1 MNMEYVDEYL
11 DYLFLD
17 KKYSKNTIASYRNAL
32 KKYFDYIDNREIN
45 YKNINVGDIEKFL
58 SFLKKINSS
67 KTAYYTL
74 TVLKNFY
81 NYLIIEKVVGENIF
95 YSIDMPKLSHN
106 LPSVLSYEEVD
117 KLLDIKVNDAFT
129 ARNKAILE
137 LMYASG
143 LRISETVN
151 LRLYDIDLT
160 NNIVKVFGKGS
171 KERIIPIGDIA
182 TKALNEYIYTYRNVL
197 IKNKKNDYLFLNNH
211 GNKLT
216 RQGLFK
222 NLKLLL
228 KEKGI
233 EKNVSPHTI
242 RHSFATHLLN
252 NGADL
257 RVIQELLG
265 HSSIK
270 TTQIYTHISDE
281 HLKEQYRSHPHE

>member
-1 MNMEYVDEYL
+1 MDYVTEYL
-11 DYLFLD
+11 SYLFLN
-17 KKYSKNTIASYRNAL
+17 KKYSKNTIDSYNNAL
-32 KKYFDYIDNREIN
+32 NKFFIFIEKY
-45 YKNINVGDIEKFL
+45 NINFKDINTNDIENFL
-58 SFLKKINSS
+58 VYLKSFNSS
-67 KTAYYTL
+67 RTAYYTL

-81 NYLIIEKVVGENIF
+81 NFLLMEKVVGENAF
-95 YSIDMPKLSHN
+95 YNVDMPKLGQN
-106 LPSVLSYEEVD
+106 LPSVLSYDDVCN
-117 KLLDIKVNDAFT
+117 LLDIDVHDAFS

-137 LMYASG
+137 LMYSSG

-151 LRLYDIDLT
+151 LKLFDVDLV
-160 NNIVKVFGKGS
+160 NNVVRVFGKGS
-171 KERIIPIGDIA
+171 KERIIPIGSIA
-182 TKALNEYIYTYRNVL
+182 TNALDEYICGYRNMLV
-197 IKNKKNDYLFLNNH
+197 KDKKNDYLFLNNH

-222 NLKLLL
+222 NLKMLL

-233 EKNVSPHTI
+233 NKDVSPHTL

-270 TTQIYTHISDE
+270 TTQIYTHVSDE
-281 HLKEQYRSHPHE
+281 HLKEQYKCHPHE

>member
-1 MNMEYVDEYL
+1 MDYINNYLEYL
-11 DYLFLD
+11 EYE
-17 KKYSKNTIASYRNAL
+17 KKYSKNTINSYANAL
-32 KKYFDYIDNREIN
+32 KKYDNFIKKNNIN
-45 YKNINVGDIEKFL
+45 YKYITEKQINLFL
-58 SFLKKINSS
+58 SDLRKINCPRTVS
-67 KTAYYTL
+67 YTL
-74 TVLKNFY
+74 TVLKSFY
-81 NYLIIEKVVGENIF
+81 NYLLIEKVVGENIF
-95 YSIDMPKLSHN
+95 YNIDIPKLERK

-117 KLLDIKVNDAFT
+117 TLLNIKAVDAFS

-151 LRLYDIDLT
+151 LKLYDIDLT
-160 NNIVKVFGKGS
+160 NDIVKVFGKGS
-171 KERIIPIGDIA
+171 KERIIPIGNIA
-182 TKALNEYIYTYRNVL
+182 VSALNTYINEYRYKML
-197 IKNKKNDYLFLNNH
+197 KNKKNDYLFLNNH

-222 NLKLLL
+222 NLKSLLR
-228 KEKGI
+228 EKGI
-233 EKNVSPHTI
+233 DKDVSPHTL

-270 TTQIYTHISDE
+270 TTQIYTHISNE
-281 HLKEQYRSHPHE
+281 HLKEQYNSHPHE